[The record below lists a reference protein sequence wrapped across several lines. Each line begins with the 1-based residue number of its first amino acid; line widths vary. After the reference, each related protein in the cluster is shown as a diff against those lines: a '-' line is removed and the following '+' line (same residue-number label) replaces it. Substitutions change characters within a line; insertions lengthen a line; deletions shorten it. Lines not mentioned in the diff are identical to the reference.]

1 MFSNLLVGVRTL
13 LLRALK
19 NRSIHHS
26 QNTKILLE
34 RKREGEKKNI
44 VHFHHELRLNSR
56 EKEKKKRKKSRLIY
70 PYRIYKLSLLPRR

>member
-34 RKREGEKKNI
+34 RKREGEKK
-44 VHFHHELRLNSR
+44 
-56 EKEKKKRKKSRLIY
+56 KYRKTSYIF
-70 PYRIYKLSLLPRR
+70 ITNFD